1 MSAPRRARAWAM
13 PRPMPLVD
21 PVTTATLPPNVD
33 GCLGSAGL
41 PNSAE
46 PLNIAGFLLV
56 GCGGRRSRAAF
67 TVNVMGDDAQ
77 VRGGAAQALR
87 IGERA
92 ADVVQP
98 AFPGLAHRLR
108 TELVV
113 FPIDRQS
120 GVLGKRVAR
129 RVDLGCRRIIK

>member
-87 IGERA
+87 IGERS
-92 ADVVQP
+92 ADCGQP
-98 AFPGLAHRLR
+98 ALPCAAHRPR
-108 TELVV
+108 PDHVFFRSATE
-113 FPIDRQS
+113 
-120 GVLGKRVAR
+120 
-129 RVDLGCRRIIK
+129 

>member
-1 MSAPRRARAWAM
+1 MSTPWQARAWAM

-21 PVTTATLPPNVD
+21 PVTMATLPFNVD

-46 PLNIAGFLLV
+46 PLNIAVFLLV

-67 TVNVMGDDAQ
+67 AVDVMGDDAQ
-77 VRGGAAQALR
+77 VRGGAAQAPR

-92 ADVVQP
+92 ADEIGRGPVLTPVP
-98 AFPGLAHRLR
+98 NAPLVCRL
-108 TELVV
+108 
-113 FPIDRQS
+113 
-120 GVLGKRVAR
+120 
-129 RVDLGCRRIIK
+129 

>member
-1 MSAPRRARAWAM
+1 
-13 PRPMPLVD
+13 MPLVD
-21 PVTTATLPPNVD
+21 PVTMATLPFNVD

-46 PLNIAGFLLV
+46 PLNIAVFLLV

-67 TVNVMGDDAQ
+67 AVDGLGDDAQ
-77 VRGGAAQALR
+77 VRGGAAQAPRL
-87 IGERA
+87 GGRA

-98 AFPGLAHRLR
+98 PLPVLAHRLQ

-113 FPIDRQS
+113 FGMSPQ
-120 GVLGKRVAR
+120 GP
-129 RVDLGCRRIIK
+129 